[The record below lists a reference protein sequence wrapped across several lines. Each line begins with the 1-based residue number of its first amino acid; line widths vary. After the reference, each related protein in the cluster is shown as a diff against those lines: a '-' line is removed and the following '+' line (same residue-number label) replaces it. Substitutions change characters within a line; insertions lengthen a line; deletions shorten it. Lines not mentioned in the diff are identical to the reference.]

1 MVLLELVGF
10 IIAVVV
16 ASDLVDF
23 FGLSSVKSIIAIF
36 FDGLEAEEEDEEER
50 LRYGFFGGGGGG
62 CLVEVL
68 REEVVDCDF
77 GGGGGGGF
85 R

>member
-10 IIAVVV
+10 IITVVV
-16 ASDLVDF
+16 AADLVDF
-23 FGLSSVKSIIAIF
+23 FGLSSVKSIIAIV

-50 LRYGFFGGGGGG
+50 LRYGFFGGGG

-68 REEVVDCDF
+68 REEVIDCDF

>member
-36 FDGLEAEEEDEEER
+36 FDGLEAEEEDEEEK
-50 LRYGFFGGGGGG
+50 LRYGFFGGG

-77 GGGGGGGF
+77 GGGGGGF